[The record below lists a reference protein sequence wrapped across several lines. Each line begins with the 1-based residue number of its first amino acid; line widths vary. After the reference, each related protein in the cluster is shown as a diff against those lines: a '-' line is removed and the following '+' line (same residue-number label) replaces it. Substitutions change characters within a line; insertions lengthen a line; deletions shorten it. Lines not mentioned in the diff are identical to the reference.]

1 MSKDHFYF
9 SRNDR
14 IVALVLLFI
23 IIASK
28 ARIIS
33 LPRKEHTTELITDTT
48 EITRPQTVLQEKPV
62 VRSYYM
68 KDSIVVRKNS
78 KTSSSSGRQAQPYN
92 GNRTDNVTNPRRY
105 TSKQPPSEPV
115 DLNAA
120 DSLVLISLPGI
131 GPYYSSRILRYR
143 ERLGGFVSTSQL
155 LEINGLPDTLMKWFI
170 IGDSIPIRKMKLN
183 GLTLNEMRHHPYMD
197 FYQAKAIVE
206 MRRERGKINSPEQ
219 LSLLEEF
226 TDQDIN
232 RLKPYLDFR

>member
-28 ARIIS
+28 SRIIP
-33 LPRKEHTTELITDTT
+33 LPYKEHTEGLKADTT
-48 EITRPQTVLQEKPV
+48 EIIRPETSMQEKPAA
-62 VRSYYM
+62 RSSYR
-68 KDSIVVRKNS
+68 KDSTVVRKNN
-78 KTSSSSGRQAQPYN
+78 KSSSSVSRQTQSNN
-92 GNRTDNVTNPRRY
+92 GNNTDYVSSTRRY

-120 DSLVLISLPGI
+120 DSLALICLPGI

-143 ERLGGFVSTSQL
+143 ERLGGYVSTSQL
-155 LEINGLPDTLMKWFI
+155 LEINGLPDTLVKWFTV
-170 IGDSIPIRKMKLN
+170 GDSIPIRKMKLN
-183 GLTLNEMRHHPYMD
+183 GLTLNEMRRHPYID

-206 MRRERGKINSPEQ
+206 MRRERGTIKSPEQ

-226 TDQDIN
+226 TDQDIK

>member
-48 EITRPQTVLQEKPV
+48 EITRPQTVLQEKPAA
-62 VRSYYM
+62 RSYYK
-68 KDSIVVRKNS
+68 KDSTVVRKNS
-78 KTSSSSGRQAQPYN
+78 KTSSSSGRQAQPYS
-92 GNRTDNVTNPRRY
+92 GNSTDYIASPRRY

-143 ERLGGFVSTSQL
+143 ERLGGYVSTSQL

-170 IGDSIPIRKMKLN
+170 VGDSIPIRKMKLN
-183 GLTLNEMRHHPYMD
+183 GLTLNEMRRHPYMD

>member
-23 IIASK
+23 IIISK
-28 ARIIS
+28 VRIIP
-33 LPRKEHTTELITDTT
+33 LPLKEHTAELKADTV
-48 EITRPQTVLQEKPV
+48 EIIKPETSTQDKPAA
-62 VRSYYM
+62 RLSYR
-68 KDSIVVRKNS
+68 KDSTVVKKSSRP
-78 KTSSSSGRQAQPYN
+78 SSSVSRQIQSYN
-92 GNRTDNVTNPRRY
+92 GNNTDYVPSTRRY
-105 TSKQPPSEPV
+105 TSKRPPLEPV

-120 DSLVLISLPGI
+120 DSLALISLPGI

-155 LEINGLPDTLMKWFI
+155 LEINGLPDTLVKWFI
-170 IGDSIPIRKMKLN
+170 IGDSIPLRKMKLN
-183 GLTLNEMRHHPYMD
+183 GLTLSELRRHPYMD

-206 MRRERGKINSPEQ
+206 MRRERGTIKSPEQ

-226 TDQDIN
+226 TDQDII